1 MKNKYSKT
9 CGSFIIACIYFIYF
23 FPGYMN
29 ASNLSTMGS
38 FDIKE
43 LNAQKITLLF
53 PGGMALDVSGNTLM
67 SGDLNVTGTLTAGT
81 FDVTA
86 LDLNSLDVSGNTL
99 ISGDLN
105 VTGTLTAGTFDVTT
119 LQLTNGTPFSYP
131 LDVSGNT
138 RLYQPN
144 SSYGYALS
152 VTGDSYMEGN
162 LDVSGILSADQLD
175 VTHIT
180 YSAVPLDVSR
190 DVIVNSDMSVTGKT
204 IMTPQDPWSPVLD
217 IIGQTLINQPT
228 DAFGPALRVTGDS
241 IFNGDMDLSGS
252 FTGGFVEV
260 TEFHLSPSGLTGYV
274 MDISGSTL
282 VSGNID
288 ITGILS
294 ANALDVSQ
302 ITLGASILDVSRN
315 VNISGTLDIQESIR
329 LTPLSVPPGSPV
341 EGMMYYDVTS
351 HKLRVYN
358 GTDWQNCF

>member
-1 MKNKYSKT
+1 SAT
-9 CGSFIIACIYFIYF
+9 G
-23 FPGYMN
+23 
-29 ASNLSTMGS
+29 T
-38 FDIKE
+38 
-43 LNAQKITLLF
+43 TLLT
-53 PGGMALDVSGNTLM
+53 PQYSWENALN
-67 SGDLNVTGTLTAGT
+67 
-81 FDVTA
+81 
-86 LDLNSLDVSGNTL
+86 
-99 ISGDLN
+99 IE
-105 VTGTLTAGTFDVTT
+105 
-119 LQLTNGTPFSYP
+119 
-131 LDVSGNT
+131 GNT
-138 RLYQPN
+138 RIYQPN
-144 SSYGYALS
+144 SGYGYALS

-175 VTHIT
+175 VTHIS

-204 IMTPQDPWSPVLD
+204 NITAQDIWSPALD
-217 IIGQTLINQPT
+217 IIGQTQIYQPST
-228 DAFGPALRVTGDS
+228 AFGPALRVTGNS
-241 IFNGDMDLSGS
+241 IFDGDMDLSGS

-288 ITGILS
+288 VTGILS

-302 ITLGASILDVSRN
+302 ITLAATILDVSRD

-329 LTPLSVPPGSPV
+329 LTPLAVPPGSPV

-358 GTDWQNCF
+358 GTGWQNCF